1 MKKIELGQTISVL
14 AALVLGDTGVV
25 YGHHS
30 PSIFDTQ
37 QYVTIEGRLTRF
49 DYSNPHGYLT
59 VEAQNENGEPV
70 VWELETIAA
79 LALRRRGISQ
89 DDLVVGDWISVE
101 SYPPRNS
108 ARRLASAEIITKL
121 DGTQLVV
128 GYQGGS
134 ADHVAPAPS
143 IAAVASD
150 LSGIWLAESGLSQL
164 VSSDFN
170 SLVTEK
176 GRVALELYDH
186 SQIPWANCVPY
197 SPPAIMLLDE
207 TKLVEIDE
215 TTIVVRSQREDAVR
229 VIYIDGRE
237 HPDDAEYSN
246 QGHSIGHWED
256 DVLVV
261 DSVHF
266 SEHVRG
272 VSLTG
277 VPGGVRKHLA
287 ERFELSEDG
296 TEIIYSYT
304 MEDPEYLTTPVTG
317 ESRWSYRPDLEFET
331 GTCDLEIAR
340 RFLDAL

>member
-1 MKKIELGQTISVL
+1 MKTIGLGQKISVL
-14 AALVLGDTGVV
+14 TSLVLGVTGVV

-30 PSIFDTQ
+30 PTIFDTQ
-37 QYVTIEGRLTRF
+37 RYVTIEGRITQF
-49 DYSNPHGYLT
+49 DYSNPHGYIT
-59 VEAQNENGEPV
+59 VEAQDENCEPV

-79 LALRRRGISQ
+79 LAMRRRGIAQ

-121 DGTQLVV
+121 DDTQLVV
-128 GYQGGS
+128 GYQSGR
-134 ADHVAPAPS
+134 ADLEAPAPS

-237 HPDDAEYSN
+237 HPEDAERSN
-246 QGHSIGHWED
+246 QGHSIGHWDD

-266 SEHVRG
+266 SEHARG

-304 MEDPEYLTTPVTG
+304 MEDPEYLTGPVTG
-317 ESRWSYRPDLEFET
+317 ESKWIYRPDLEFET
-331 GTCDLEIAR
+331 ATCDLEIAR

>member
-14 AALVLGDTGVV
+14 VALVLGDTGIVH
-25 YGHHS
+25 GHHS

-37 QYVTIEGRLTRF
+37 RYVTIEGRITRF
-49 DYSNPHGYLT
+49 DYTNPHGYLT
-59 VEAQNENGEPV
+59 VEAQDENGETV
-70 VWELETIAA
+70 VWELETVAA
-79 LALRRRGISQ
+79 LAMRRRGIAQ

-121 DGTQLVV
+121 DDTQLVV
-128 GYQGGS
+128 GYQSGR
-134 ADHVAPAPS
+134 ADLEAPVRS

-150 LSGIWLAESGLSQL
+150 LSGVWLAESGLRQL
-164 VSSDFN
+164 SSGDLN

-176 GRVALELYDH
+176 GRVALELYDE
-186 SQIPWANCVPY
+186 SQNPWASCVPY
-197 SPPAIMLLDE
+197 SAPAIMFLAE
-207 TKLVEIDE
+207 TKLVENDE

-237 HPDDAEYSN
+237 HPEDAESST
-246 QGHSIGHWED
+246 QGHSIGHWD
-256 DVLVV
+256 DGALVV
-261 DSVHF
+261 DTVHF
-266 SEHVRG
+266 SEHAIG

-277 VPGGVRKHLA
+277 VPGSLSKHLV

-304 MEDPEYLTTPVTG
+304 MEDPEYLTGPVTG

-331 GTCDLEIAR
+331 ATCDLEIAR